1 MMEFRVW
8 SLWEQMWTAK
18 RCSDDSKI
26 FFIFGNLFLVM
37 ADIHLFLFYPTGSQN
52 NGKHKWEEAEV
63 LAVERQMMRLIQ
75 GHKVPQKNDCIQ
87 CLEAEPEALRNR
99 SWKGVK
105 DYVRNRITAL
115 KRQSGASRATS
126 TNSNLPGQVE
136 PQQSTGQF
144 WMNLFVQFCPPTF
157 FVLHHLTTLCSSLSF
172 IQSSLLQRCESFY
185 PLGWNIDWYFIFS
198 VFMVHGGA
206 FRRRGQ

>member
-136 PQQSTGQF
+136 PQQSTGHFQQF
-144 WMNLFVQFCPPTF
+144 WTWYFVGDKICLCNFAFPPF
-157 FVLHHLTTLCSSLSF
+157 LSF
-172 IQSSLLQRCESFY
+172 T
-185 PLGWNIDWYFIFS
+185 FIYVSDATLWEFPS
-198 VFMVHGGA
+198 IRMKNRLIFHLC
-206 FRRRGQ
+206 FF